1 MQRLELGA
9 LALAVAL
16 LAACGD
22 KQDKQAAASPPPVA
36 SAPLSSATRSCC
48 SARSPRCW
56 AVQPLMTR
64 SVDGDR
70 SGLSRRAEPGG

>member
-36 SAPLSSATRSCC
+36 SAGRAAASGSHVA
-48 SARSPRCW
+48 AFDSPRSSL
-56 AVQPLMTR
+56 PLR
-64 SVDGDR
+64 
-70 SGLSRRAEPGG
+70 P